1 MKNWFKKFQKQE
13 VLPEPEVPLVS
24 GGSIALTPETP
35 TQEDYESLLQK
46 VEQQHQMILR
56 YEEGE
61 IDNDVMIQT
70 MDQEIKNHKLQIETL
85 TLTNQKY
92 RKFYEYMYEHRS
104 RTNGL
109 FDEAHVI
116 MDRED

>member
-1 MKNWFKKFQKQE
+1 MMNWFKKFQKQE
-13 VLPEPEVPLVS
+13 VLPEPEVTLVS
-24 GGSIALTPETP
+24 GGSIALTQEITK
-35 TQEDYESLLQK
+35 EDYDSLLQK

-61 IDNDVMIQT
+61 IDNDVMIQA
-70 MDQEIKNHKLQIETL
+70 MDNEIKNHKLQIEAL
-85 TLTNQKY
+85 TLTNQKF